1 MPIKI
6 FVALIASIFKA
17 LRIKVDIT
25 SKDFDVASTVK
36 GLLIVVL
43 ILLTSFL
50 VHRISVLTHR
60 IHDTQERVSV
70 LETSCITSPTQPVDP
85 IRQGP

>member
-50 VHRISVLTHR
+50 SSELYRILPF
-60 IHDTQERVSV
+60 
-70 LETSCITSPTQPVDP
+70 LF
-85 IRQGP
+85 QGPQ